1 MKRLTALLLAL
12 LMVLTLTGCY
22 SEAEY
27 YQAIEEAKDAATE
40 KAKTEWYEIGLK
52 EGRSEGKEEGLIE
65 GYENGY
71 DVGHDIGY
79 HDGYQTGRDEGY
91 NTGYAA
97 GKEAG
102 KSNSGNSSGGGGSGG
117 GTGGSSGGGG
127 GNYTNDDDDIT
138 VYVTKTGEK
147 YHYSWCGY
155 LHSSKIA
162 KTLSSAKAAGYT
174 PCSRCNPP
182 S

>member
-12 LMVLTLTGCY
+12 LMIFTLSGCY

-27 YQAIEEAKDAATE
+27 YEAIKEAETLAAE
-40 KAKTEWYEIGLK
+40 KAKTEWYDIGFK
-52 EGRSEGKEEGLIE
+52 EGRTEGKEEGLVE

-71 DVGHDIGY
+71 DVGHDVGY
-79 HDGYQTGRDEGY
+79 HDGYQSGRDDGY
-91 NTGYAA
+91 DQGYAA
-97 GKEAG
+97 GKDAG
-102 KSNSGNSSGGGGSGG
+102 KSNSGGSTGGGGGGGG
-117 GTGGSSGGGG
+117 GTGGGG
-127 GNYTNDDDDIT
+127 GNNDNDDDDVT

-162 KTLSSAKAAGYT
+162 KSLSSAKAAGYT

>member
-12 LMVLTLTGCY
+12 LMMFTLTGCY
-22 SEAEY
+22 TAEEY
-27 YQAIEEAKDAATE
+27 QQAIAEAKDTAYAA
-40 KAKTEWYEIGLK
+40 AKTEWYDVGFK
-52 EGRSEGKEEGLIE
+52 EGKSEGFEAGREEGLTD
-65 GYENGY
+65 GYESGY
-71 DVGHDIGY
+71 ATGY
-79 HDGYQTGRDEGY
+79 AEGKNDGRDEGY
-91 NTGYAA
+91 DQGYAA

-102 KSNSGNSSGGGGSGG
+102 KSNSG
-117 GTGGSSGGGG
+117 GSSGGGG
-127 GNYTNDDDDIT
+127 GGGGTGGGGGGNNNDDDDIT

-162 KTLSSAKAAGYT
+162 KSLSSAKSAGYT

>member
-12 LMVLTLTGCY
+12 LMMFTLTGCY
-22 SEAEY
+22 TEAEY
-27 YQAIEEAKDAATE
+27 YQAIKEAETLATE
-40 KAKTEWYEIGLK
+40 KAKTEWYDIGFK
-52 EGRSEGKEEGLIE
+52 EGRNEGKEEGLVE

-79 HDGYQTGRDEGY
+79 DDGYRAGSDEGY
-91 NTGYAA
+91 EKGYTA

-102 KSNSGNSSGGGGSGG
+102 KSSSGGSSGGGGSGG
-117 GTGGSSGGGG
+117 SSGGGG
-127 GNYTNDDDDIT
+127 GGNNDDDDIT

-162 KTLSSAKAAGYT
+162 KSLSSAKSAGYT